1 MRGVEA
7 EAKVKRVMRFVAAC
21 AVLIVLAAFLLG
33 LLFRLPCDSHA
44 IRVSAAIAFAVQVFA
59 FAVVVVVAGAGT
71 NVFPAWGLGMLLRLA
86 ALAVMGF
93 WLVRMLGLRAE
104 PALISLATFFFVT
117 TLVEPL
123 LLKR

>member
-1 MRGVEA
+1 
-7 EAKVKRVMRFVAAC
+7 VKRVMRFVAASV
-21 AVLIVLAAFLLG
+21 VLIVLAAFLLG
-33 LLFRLPCDSHA
+33 LLFRLPGDAHA
-44 IRVSAAIAFAVQVFA
+44 IRVSAVIAFAVQVFA
-59 FAVVVVVAGAGT
+59 FAVVLVVVGTGT

>member
-1 MRGVEA
+1 M
-7 EAKVKRVMRFVAAC
+7 KRVMRFVAAA
-21 AVLIVLAAFLLG
+21 AVLIVVGAFLLG
-33 LLFRLPCDSHA
+33 LLFRLPGDARA
-44 IRVSAAIAFAVQVFA
+44 IEVSAVIAFAVQSFA
-59 FAVVVVVAGAGT
+59 FAVVLLVAGAGT

-93 WLVRMLGLRAE
+93 WLVRALGLRAE
-104 PALISLATFFFVT
+104 PALLSLATFFFVT

>member
-1 MRGVEA
+1 
-7 EAKVKRVMRFVAAC
+7 VKRVMRFVSAS

-33 LLFRLPCDSHA
+33 LLFRLPGDAHA
-44 IRVSAAIAFAVQVFA
+44 IRVSAVIAFAVQVFA
-59 FAVVVVVAGAGT
+59 FAVVLVVAGTGT
-71 NVFPAWGLGMLLRLA
+71 NMFPAWGLGMLLRLA

-93 WLVRMLGLRAE
+93 WLVRTLGLRAE

>member
-1 MRGVEA
+1 VT
-7 EAKVKRVMRFVAAC
+7 RVIRFVAVA
-21 AVLIVLAAFLLG
+21 AVLIVVAAFLLG
-33 LLFRLPCDSHA
+33 LLFRLPGDAHA
-44 IRVSAAIAFAVQVFA
+44 IRVSAVIAFAVQVFA
-59 FAVVVVVAGAGT
+59 FAVVLVVAGAGT

-93 WLVRMLGLRAE
+93 WAVRALGLRAE

-123 LLKR
+123 ALRR

>member
-1 MRGVEA
+1 M
-7 EAKVKRVMRFVAAC
+7 KRVMRFVAAA
-21 AVLIVLAAFLLG
+21 AVLIVVGAFLLG
-33 LLFRLPCDSHA
+33 LLFRLPGDAHA
-44 IRVSAAIAFAVQVFA
+44 IEVSAVIAFAVQSFA
-59 FAVVVVVAGAGT
+59 FAVVLLVAGAGT

-93 WLVRMLGLRAE
+93 WLVRALGLRAE
-104 PALISLATFFFVT
+104 PALLSLATFFFMT